1 MKKTQEK
8 SSIGFWAFYII
19 FILALVG
26 FWIYFLNGVIKKD
39 LDIYEAAQPGYVM
52 EEVVEKIQSGDLSSM
67 NFAESSSRFESP
79 DIYKEAFENAIAGKT
94 ITFKEN
100 ETSYDAQAPVYEVYA
115 DDAHIATVNIKSVS
129 SKQLMFILS
138 VQEW

>member
-52 EEVVEKIQSGDLSSM
+52 EEVVKKISLDIKNLSDRVENLIIVSNDIFSSGEEYGKETYEYMKALGEINKDTVIIVAKSLEDYKI
-67 NFAESSSRFESP
+67 FTVAELLPESFTL
-79 DIYKEAFENAIAGKT
+79 A
-94 ITFKEN
+94 
-100 ETSYDAQAPVYEVYA
+100 
-115 DDAHIATVNIKSVS
+115 
-129 SKQLMFILS
+129 
-138 VQEW
+138 